1 MRMIKLLFL
10 TLLGFGLVVVGVA
23 NMAPVDLHLLP
34 PEIGLTATRL
44 EGVPLT
50 FVILTAIVA
59 GILIGQ
65 LMEWVREA
73 RHRRLVEERGRELG
87 RLRREIKRLST
98 GLGEGETSLPRLPD
112 PGRR

>member
-10 TLLGFGLVVVGVA
+10 TLLGFGLVIVGVA
-23 NMAPVDLHLLP
+23 NMAPVDVHLLP
-34 PEIGLTATRL
+34 PEIGLAGTRI
-44 EGVPLT
+44 EGVPLS
-50 FVILTAIVA
+50 FVILVAVVA

-87 RLRREIKRLST
+87 RLRREIRRLSARA
-98 GLGEGETSLPRLPD
+98 GEGEDSLPRLPD
-112 PGRR
+112 RR